1 MATVAERARNGHLNR
16 VKLLMVMARVECLV
30 MAIIFKMEAV
40 KLLMIATVELRKVSQ
55 QDCPKVLV

>member
-1 MATVAERARNGHLNR
+1 MAERARNGHLNR

-30 MAIIFKMEAV
+30 MAIVFKMEAV
-40 KLLMIATVELRKVSQ
+40 KLLMRKVSQ